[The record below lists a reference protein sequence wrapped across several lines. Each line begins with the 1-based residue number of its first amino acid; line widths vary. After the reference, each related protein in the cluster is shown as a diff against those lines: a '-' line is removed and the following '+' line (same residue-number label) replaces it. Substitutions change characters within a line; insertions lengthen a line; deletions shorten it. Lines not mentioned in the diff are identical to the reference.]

1 MNSRLT
7 WIVLISIA
15 FPAVADTGWT
25 SREGHFRVSYQSEI
39 EPIVINRMHRWLLE
53 ITDRDGNAVREAKIS
68 VDGGMPLHDHGLPT
82 RPRVTGETL
91 PGRYRLE
98 GLRFH
103 MGGKWVLELTIE
115 VDGVKDVVDVRL
127 EL

>member
-1 MNSRLT
+1 MNKRLIWVT
-7 WIVLISIA
+7 LIIIVL
-15 FPAVADTGWT
+15 PATADTGWT
-25 SREGHFRVSYQSEI
+25 SRQGHFRVDFESEI

-53 ITDRDGNAVREAKIS
+53 ITDRDGNAVRGAEIT
-68 VDGGMPLHDHGLPT
+68 VDGGMPSHDHGLPT
-82 RPRVTGETL
+82 RPRVIGEAL

-103 MGGKWVLELTIE
+103 MGGEWELELTIE
-115 VDGVKDVVDVRL
+115 ADGLKDVVVIRL